1 MLKEFTYIRK
11 SGTGR
16 SYKVSYLV
24 QITKGYLTIYQ
35 AKFSIGEMFYENR
48 KQLKKF
54 LLEHFKASDRVVR
67 NNGENKGAPTHPI
80 NKAGHYYNVDGK
92 LYRWDKNLEYRI
104 WCAPVTDVLRIIYVM
119 NGINGKFDRDDRYIE
134 IPDLPDD
141 FLEKR

>member
-11 SGTGR
+11 SGKGG

-24 QITKGYLTIYQ
+24 QITNGYVTIYN
-35 AKFSIGEMFYENR
+35 ARFSIGEMLYQNR

-54 LLEHFKASDRVVR
+54 LLENFKASDRVVR
-67 NNGENKGAPTHPI
+67 NNGVNKGAPTHPI

-92 LYRWDKNLEYRI
+92 LYRWDKNLEYRK
-104 WCAPVTDVLRIIYVM
+104 WCAPITDLLRIIYV
-119 NGINGKFDRDDRYIE
+119 ITEKFDRDNRYIE
-134 IPDLPDD
+134 IPDLPSD

>member
-35 AKFSIGEMFYENR
+35 AMFYENR

-92 LYRWDKNLEYRI
+92 LYRWDKNLEYRT

-119 NGINGKFDRDDRYIE
+119 NRKFDRDDRYIE

>member
-1 MLKEFTYIRK
+1 MIKEFTYVRK

-24 QITKGYLTIYQ
+24 QITNGYVTIYQ
-35 AKFSIGEMFYENR
+35 SKFSIGEIFYQNR
-48 KQLKKF
+48 RQLKKF

-80 NKAGHYYNVDGK
+80 NKGGHYYNVDGK
-92 LYRWDKNLEYRI
+92 LYRWDKNLEYRT
-104 WCAPVTDVLRIIYVM
+104 WSAPLADMLRIIYL
-119 NGINGKFDRDDRYIE
+119 ITEKFDRDSRYIE
-134 IPDLPDD
+134 IPDLPND

>member
-24 QITKGYLTIYQ
+24 QITKGYVTIYQ
-35 AKFSIGEMFYENR
+35 AKFSIGEIFYENR

-67 NNGENKGAPTHPI
+67 NNRENKGAPTHPI
-80 NKAGHYYNVDGK
+80 NKGGHYYNVDGK
-92 LYRWDKNLEYRI
+92 LYRWDKNLEYRT
-104 WCAPVTDVLRIIYVM
+104 WCAPITDVLRIICVM
-119 NGINGKFDRDDRYIE
+119 NGKFDKNDRYIE
-134 IPDLPDD
+134 IPELTDD

>member
-11 SGTGR
+11 SGTGK

-24 QITKGYLTIYQ
+24 QITKGYVTIYN
-35 AKFSIGEMFYENR
+35 ARFSIGEMFYQNR

-54 LLEHFKASDRVVR
+54 LLENFKASDRVVR
-67 NNGENKGAPTHPI
+67 NNGE

-92 LYRWDKNLEYRI
+92 LYRWDKNLEYRT

-119 NGINGKFDRDDRYIE
+119 NGKFDRDDRYIE
-134 IPDLPDD
+134 IPELKDD

>member
-24 QITKGYLTIYQ
+24 QIT
-35 AKFSIGEMFYENR
+35 R

-92 LYRWDKNLEYRI
+92 LYRWDKNLEYRT

-119 NGINGKFDRDDRYIE
+119 NRKFDRDDRYIE